1 MSQCYQPCISPQWQ
15 LLSTHKR
22 QKLGPPAYFVEEEE
36 EEEENNKEDLVRITI
51 SPGRPAPPRRPQPQA
66 GTRRHQGRG
75 QRPPSCWQ
83 AAGGWEGGGCGAPWG
98 DRGGLRH
105 RAAIEWKIRDKS
117 GREGRYPM
125 LSNGS
130 YWQGKISSQAENSQD
145 FIFICQSETN
155 SVVMYLSLLIISE
168 CGSITPTQVLTIS
181 PISTQCKDLN
191 FNGF

>member
-36 EEEENNKEDLVRITI
+36 EEDLVRITI

-75 QRPPSCWQ
+75 QRPRSCQ
-83 AAGGWEGGGCGAPWG
+83 EAAGGWEGGGCGAPWG

-125 LSNGS
+125 LSNAIQWLLLPMQNQFSG
-130 YWQGKISSQAENSQD
+130 GKFSRLHL
-145 FIFICQSETN
+145 C
-155 SVVMYLSLLIISE
+155 L
-168 CGSITPTQVLTIS
+168 QVWNKFS
-181 PISTQCKDLN
+181 RHVFEPFDH
-191 FNGF
+191 